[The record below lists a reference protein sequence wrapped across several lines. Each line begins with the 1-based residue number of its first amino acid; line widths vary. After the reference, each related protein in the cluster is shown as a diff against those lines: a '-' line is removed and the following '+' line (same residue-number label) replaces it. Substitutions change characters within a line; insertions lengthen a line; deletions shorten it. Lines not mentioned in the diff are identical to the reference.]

1 MRTNRQWRLA
11 ARPQGVIQNSDF
23 QWREEAVPA
32 LADGQV
38 LVRNIYLS
46 LDPTN
51 RVWMNDADSYLPKL
65 PLGAVMRGGAIGV
78 VEESLNPKFTPGQIV
93 QGLLNWQEF
102 AISNGADLSKL
113 PTIPGFPLTVFQ
125 GLLGH
130 IGFTAYFG
138 LLDLGQPKPGETL
151 VVSTAAGAVGSLVG
165 QIGKIKGMHVVG
177 LTGTDEKCKWI
188 KEELGYD
195 AAINYKKES
204 VPATLHKHCPK
215 GIDVYFDNVGGEIL
229 EAALNQVNLHSR
241 IVLCGA
247 IAQYNADKPEP
258 GPRNL
263 SLMIMKRVRMEGF
276 VVLDYMSRAE
286 EASRELI
293 QWAQQGKLKYR
304 VDVVEGLQQAPTALR
319 KLFDGSN
326 AGKLVVK
333 IGPEPGEERSQ
344 HATK

>member
-11 ARPQGVIQNSDF
+11 ARPQGIIQNSDF

-78 VEESLNPKFTPGQIV
+78 VEESLNPKFAPGQIV

-113 PTIPGFPLTVFQ
+113 PSIPGFPLTVFQ

>member
-11 ARPQGVIQNSDF
+11 ARPQGIIQNSDF

-293 QWAQQGKLKYR
+293 QWVQQGKLKYR
-304 VDVVEGLQQAPTALR
+304 VDVVEGLQHAPTALR